1 MEGGGGY
8 GGGGAAAAAG
18 GPDGARQAGQ
28 AAAAA
33 AAQQFFC
40 HMFFKVDP
48 KWRWMADLAKEES
61 AKEAEVVLRASGVR
75 LRTYSTLGLR
85 DDADFLLWFAADT
98 VDEIQGAAARLYRT
112 VFGKYIV
119 PSRTYL
125 SRTRPSLYLRAGG
138 GGGAAGAGA
147 GAGAAGRGAPPSFA
161 AGNAPKKYA
170 VVYPFTKSREWY
182 LLSAE
187 QRRDMM
193 DEHIAVGQKYPGIVL
208 NTTYAFGIHDEDFML
223 SFECD
228 SLAEFQDLVMELR
241 ETAVSR
247 YVAVDTPMIVCVSK
261 DIIPLVMSL
270 G

>member
-1 MEGGGGY
+1 MDGGSEP
-8 GGGGAAAAAG
+8 AAG
-18 GPDGARQAGQ
+18 GPGPE
-28 AAAAA
+28 AAAEG
-33 AAQQFFC
+33 QEGEKQYFFC

-61 AKEAEVVLRASGVR
+61 AKEVAGVLAASGVR

-85 DDADFLLWFAADT
+85 DDADFLLWFAAET
-98 VDEIQGAAARLYRT
+98 VDEIQGAAARLYKT
-112 VFGKYIV
+112 VFGKYIS

-125 SRTRPSLYLRAGG
+125 SRTRPSLYSR
-138 GGGAAGAGA
+138 GGAPQPA
-147 GAGAAGRGAPPSFA
+147 SFA
-161 AGNAPKKYA
+161 AGNAPKRYA

-187 QRRDMM
+187 QRREMM
-193 DEHIAVGQKYPGIVL
+193 DEHIAVGQRYPGVVL
-208 NTTYAFGIHDEDFML
+208 NTAYSFGVHDEDFVL

-228 SLAEFQDLVMELR
+228 SLSEFQDLIMELR

-247 YVAVDTPMIVCVSK
+247 YVAVDTPMIVCVGK
-261 DIIPLVMSL
+261 DIIPLVLSL